1 MKSKLRNNDAIFS
14 AASKYFGVKEDE
26 FLTIARTYEKEQHK
40 FWYDNYN
47 NDNRFSFYDSKEY
60 LYTTIMCYIDWT
72 RDMVIRTRN
81 FADKMNIKPKTI
93 IDHYN
98 GCGLSTL
105 LLKELFPDSE
115 IHYYTDCKKQEDL
128 MQHFNS
134 ALELNYKVHA
144 DGLSIYD
151 LVCSFAT
158 IEHYEEPIKFWNE
171 KLAEITN
178 KNIIFTADFT
188 TIGAGHFKQ
197 YKVDDKILEGKQMSR
212 YFNKYLKNNGFEIIW
227 KGWNARPRAVSCS

>member
-1 MKSKLRNNDAIFS
+1 MKSKLRSNDVIFS
-14 AASKYFGVKEDE
+14 AAAKYFGVKEDE
-26 FLTIARTYEKEQHK
+26 FLATARACEKEQHK

-47 NDNRFSFYDSKEY
+47 NENRFSFYDSKEY

-81 FADKMNIKPKTI
+81 FADKMSINPKTI

-105 LLKELFPDSE
+105 MLKELFPSSE
-115 IHYYTDCKKQEDL
+115 VYYYTDCKKQEGL
-128 MQHFNS
+128 MNYFNG
-134 ALELNYKVHA
+134 ALELNYKVNPHI
-144 DGLSIYD
+144 LSKYD

-158 IEHYEEPIKFWNE
+158 IEHYERPIEFWSTS
-171 KLAEITN
+171 LASIAD

-188 TIGAGHFKQ
+188 TIGAGHFKE
-197 YKVDDKILEGKQMSR
+197 YKVDEQILEGKQMSR
-212 YFNKYLKNNGFEIIW
+212 FFNKYLKENNFPIIW
-227 KGWNARPRAVSCS
+227 KGWNARPRAVQCF